1 MTRPEAAP
9 EEPPAVPLG
18 MFPLG
23 TVLFPGMPLPLHV
36 FEPRYRALTK
46 DCLRSGRRF
55 GVVLIERGSDVGGGD
70 VRFGVGTVARI
81 VVEAEFPDGRWAL
94 VTRGEQRIRIL
105 TWLPDDPYP
114 LALVQDLP
122 PEDRAWLDPTAL
134 SECERTVRRALAL
147 AAELGL
153 DRSELPVL
161 APAVFQLDPD
171 PEQAA
176 WQLCDA
182 VPVGSMDR
190 QRLLE
195 APASDRLGLLRELAE
210 GAVELFAWRLSGR

>member
-1 MTRPEAAP
+1 M
-9 EEPPAVPLG
+9 G

-46 DCLRSGRRF
+46 DCLKAGRRF

-70 VRFGVGTVARI
+70 ERFRVGTVARI
-81 VVEAEFPDGRWAL
+81 VAEAEFPDGRWAL
-94 VTRGEQRIRIL
+94 VTRGERRIRIV

-122 PEDRAWLDPTAL
+122 SEESGWVDPELL
-134 SECERTVRRALAL
+134 KECERLVRRSLAM
-147 AAELGL
+147 AAEIEV
-153 DRSELPVL
+153 DQDELPVL

-171 PEQAA
+171 PDQAA
-176 WQLCDA
+176 WQLCA
-182 VPVGSMDR
+182 TVPVGAVDR

-195 APASDRLGLLRELAE
+195 SEGADRLLLLRDLAQ
-210 GAVELFAWRLSGR
+210 GALDLFAWRLGGR